1 MTSFSLRTVFGF
13 LYAGLWLGT
22 LWLNSNFYSIF
33 LIGVSLVV
41 TREFLNLQGTS
52 SLWKVVLV
60 CGLTYGLFQTQVPL
74 IIWAFGAV
82 LIQLWLA
89 YHMVALKKL
98 QAKSLST
105 MAIACFHICAPIF
118 LLLYDGTEDNV
129 FNQELITG
137 FLLLVWTTDSVAFG
151 FGSWLGKRPLYA
163 AVSPNKTMEGAIA
176 AICIT
181 PIVGYGMGQ
190 YSNIIPSN
198 LWLLLGLLVAVLSI
212 IGDLA
217 QSHIKRLANVKDSG
231 KLMPGHGGLYDRIDS
246 LIFVVPFSYII
257 LYYIT

>member
-1 MTSFSLRTVFGF
+1 MISFSLRTAFGL

-22 LWLNSNFYSIF
+22 LWLDSVYYSIF

-60 CGLTYGLFQTQVPL
+60 CGLTYGLFQTQVPHF
-74 IIWAFGAV
+74 IWAFGAV

-89 YHMVALKKL
+89 YHMVAIKKL

-105 MAIACFHICAPIF
+105 MAIACLHICAPIF
-118 LLLYDGTEDNV
+118 LLLYDGAQDNV

-137 FLLLVWTTDSVAFG
+137 LLLLVWSTDSVAFG
-151 FGSWLGKRPLYA
+151 FGSWLGKHPLYTK
-163 AVSPNKTMEGAIA
+163 VSPNKTVEGALA
-176 AICIT
+176 AVCIT
-181 PIVGYGMGQ
+181 PIVGYGVGY
-190 YSNIIPSN
+190 YSNTFDTTS
-198 LWLLLGLLVAVLSI
+198 WLLLGLLVAVLSI

-217 QSHIKRLANVKDSG
+217 QSHLKRMANVKDSG
-231 KLMPGHGGLYDRIDS
+231 KLMPGHGGLYDRMDS
-246 LIFVVPFSYII
+246 LIFVVPFLYIM
-257 LYYIT
+257 LYFIT